1 MRNRSVTD
9 SRMAAQRVVDHALD
23 RTFAALADPTRRV
36 LLERMGRKPHRA
48 GDLCRGL
55 TISRPA
61 VSKHLRVLREAGLVS
76 AIPRGRELVYRLAP
90 AAPGL
95 DQARAYI
102 ERATALWDHAL
113 AAFKAFAEQEDLG

>member
-1 MRNRSVTD
+1 MAPQRS
-9 SRMAAQRVVDHALD
+9 VDHALD
-23 RTFAALADPTRRV
+23 RTFAALADPTRRM

-61 VSKHLRVLREAGLVS
+61 VSKHLRVLREAGLVN
-76 AIPRGRELVYRLAP
+76 AIPRGREMLYRLAP
-90 AAPGL
+90 ATPGL

-102 ERATALWDHAL
+102 ERTSKLWDRAL
-113 AAFKAFAEQEDLG
+113 EAFKAFAEQEEME